1 MFPED
6 TIRVLILQS
15 LSSKEAMPAAF
26 QATETRGAAH
36 MYGVCKK
43 YLIPIVS
50 FKKSYLEK
58 RLNFLSFIVWMI

>member
-1 MFPED
+1 
-6 TIRVLILQS
+6 
-15 LSSKEAMPAAF
+15 MPAAF